1 MSQRRFRPFHGFEIG
16 QIIREGNHYRKVV
29 KIVGPWYWVETYK
42 VNSYMGRPFHLAQD
56 YIRRFQCTR
65 A

>member
-1 MSQRRFRPFHGFEIG
+1 MSERRFKPFHGFELG

-29 KIVGPWYWVETYK
+29 KITGPWYWVETYK
-42 VNSYMGRPFHLAQD
+42 ASSYVKRPLHHLQQD
-56 YIRRFQCTR
+56 YIKRF